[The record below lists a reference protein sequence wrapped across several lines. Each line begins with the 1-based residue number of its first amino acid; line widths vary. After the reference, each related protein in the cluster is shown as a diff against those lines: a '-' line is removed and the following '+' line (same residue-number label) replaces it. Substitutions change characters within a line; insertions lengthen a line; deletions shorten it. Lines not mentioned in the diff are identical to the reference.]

1 MKIDKVFIIN
11 LKERTDRK
19 SFMLEQMNR
28 WKISNFEFFEA
39 IKPTIEELNNWN
51 SEYCSHEVNIMG
63 GIKGKFDRYRIGS
76 LGCLKSHYE
85 IIKESLKR
93 GYKKILILEDDTMF
107 FKPLNN
113 IFEYSKQINND
124 FDMLYL
130 SGMNIGKV
138 NKVSDNLLKIEG
150 TRTTGSYII
159 NENAM
164 KFLVDNIKGYKM
176 EIDNFYALELQP
188 KFKCYCVTP
197 QLTKQK
203 ASFSDIQGKYVRYK
217 LN

>member
-85 IIKESLKR
+85 VIKLSLER
-93 GYKKILILEDDTMF
+93 GYKNVLILEDDTQFVRNFNEIHNEISEVENYDMF
-107 FKPLNN
+107 YLAGSHLGTKQSVTNN
-113 IFEYSKQINND
+113 V
-124 FDMLYL
+124 M
-130 SGMNIGKV
+130 
-138 NKVSDNLLKIEG
+138 KIVG
-150 TRTTGSYII
+150 TYTTGSYLIT
-159 NENAM
+159 EKAM
-164 KFLVDNIKGYKM
+164 EFFVNNIEGYEKEVDVFFGK
-176 EIDNFYALELQP
+176 ELQP
-188 KFKCYCVTP
+188 RFDCYASINRI
-197 QLTKQK
+197 TKQK
-203 ASFSDIQGKYVRYK
+203 SGFSDIQQREVEYE